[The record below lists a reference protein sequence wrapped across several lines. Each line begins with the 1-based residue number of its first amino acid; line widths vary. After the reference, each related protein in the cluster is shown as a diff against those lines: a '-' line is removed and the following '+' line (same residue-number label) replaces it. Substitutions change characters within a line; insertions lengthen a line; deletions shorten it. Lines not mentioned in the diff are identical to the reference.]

1 MSTPT
6 RADPPA
12 PTTEA
17 TGTHGQGVRAGTF
30 ELRTF
35 GAFRYPDFRLLW
47 PTQAFTGMGVW
58 MDQVA
63 RGWLLYDLTSSP
75 LQLGLVR
82 GLQALPLLVLSPVA
96 GTAADRYDRK
106 AQVMLAQLFDGLM
119 HAALAALIL
128 SGHIQP

>member
-6 RADPPA
+6 RTDPPA

-17 TGTHGQGVRAGTF
+17 TATRGQGVRAGMF

-35 GAFRYPDFRLLW
+35 GAFHYPDFRLLW
-47 PTQAFTGMGVW
+47 LTQACTGMGIW

-63 RGWLLYDLTSSP
+63 RGWLLYELTSSP

-82 GLQALPLLVLSPVA
+82 GLQAVPLLVLSPVA

-106 AQVMLAQLFDGLM
+106 AQVMVA
-119 HAALAALIL
+119 
-128 SGHIQP
+128 